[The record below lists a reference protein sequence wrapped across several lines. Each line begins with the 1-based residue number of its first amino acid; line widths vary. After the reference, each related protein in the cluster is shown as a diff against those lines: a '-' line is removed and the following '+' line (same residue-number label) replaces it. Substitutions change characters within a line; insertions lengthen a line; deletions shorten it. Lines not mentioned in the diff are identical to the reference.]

1 MKSREALASFYR
13 RSFDML
19 EENSIFRA
27 VSEMERVFEDLL
39 GTLTRRMTSNVQGLG
54 LKRLKVL
61 RKL

>member
-1 MKSREALASFYR
+1 
-13 RSFDML
+13 ML

-39 GTLTRRMTSNVQGLG
+39 GTLTRCTISTVRGLG

-61 RKL
+61 EA